1 MTNKKTLLTKFCV
14 LLASLFVMS
23 CHDIA
28 DDDHYKAPDWLKG
41 NAWEVLAS

>member
-1 MTNKKTLLTKFCV
+1 MACI
-14 LLASLFVMS
+14 LLASSFAVS

-41 NAWEVLAS
+41 NEWEGRGS